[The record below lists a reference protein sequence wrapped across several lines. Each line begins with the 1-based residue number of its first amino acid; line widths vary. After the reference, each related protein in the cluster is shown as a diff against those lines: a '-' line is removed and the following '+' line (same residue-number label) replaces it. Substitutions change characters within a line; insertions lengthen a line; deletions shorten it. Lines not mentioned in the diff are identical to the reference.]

1 MMALR
6 DVLRHPRAL
15 VRAAGFDVV
24 RYNRERTLPAADAR
38 RLAAIRRSGISVVLD
53 VGAAGGEFGRR
64 LRASGYH
71 GEILSFEPLRASFD
85 ALQRSAEGDPR
96 WRVFHTAVGDREETA
111 EINVS
116 GTSVSSSLLPME
128 SLHVRTIPESAYV
141 GRERVEVQR
150 LDTLLSKLP
159 DVGPGPYYL
168 KADVQGYESRV
179 LDGAGET
186 LKKVSAIE
194 LEVSMRTLYEGS
206 PLYVEMLA
214 RLQALG
220 FTLVSWEDVVIDPG
234 TGFVLQA
241 DCIFV
246 I

>member
-24 RYNRERTLPAADAR
+24 RYSRTLPPADAR
-38 RLAAIRRSGISVVLD
+38 RLAAIRRRGIPVVLD

-64 LRASGYH
+64 LRASGYD
-71 GEILSFEPLRASFD
+71 GELLSFEPRRDSFD

-96 WRVFHTAVGDREETA
+96 WRVFHTALGDREETA
-111 EINVS
+111 EIHVS
-116 GTSVSSSLLPME
+116 GTGFSSSLLPME
-128 SLHVRTIPESAYV
+128 SLHVRSVPESRYV
-141 GRERVEVQR
+141 GVERVEVQR
-150 LDTLLSKLP
+150 LDTLLSNLP
-159 DVGPGPYYL
+159 GAGSGPYYL
-168 KADVQGYESRV
+168 KVDVQGYESRV
-179 LDGAGET
+179 LDGARDS

-194 LEVSMRTLYEGS
+194 MEISMRSLYEGS
-206 PLYVEMLA
+206 SLYVDMFT
-214 RLQALG
+214 RLQGLG
-220 FTLVSWEDVVIDPG
+220 FTLVSWEDVMIDPE